1 MKKEIDVI
9 KNLKLRYR
17 ILCRFSETHGNGT
30 YCIMYI
36 IDIAFAIWCTMKPC
50 ELVTRITARSVE
62 TSLLRRVGSMVIP

>member
-17 ILCRFSETHGNGT
+17 ILCRFSETHG
-30 YCIMYI
+30 IMYI
-36 IDIAFAIWCTMKPC
+36 IDIAFAIWCAVKPC